1 MRTILT
7 LLLFCFGNFQSQAQ
21 ISTLH
26 VKQGCS
32 YDDALAEKDLYLYDP
47 SNEAERIVV
56 EIVDAL
62 GLVKNFTVRS
72 SNVSN
77 ALATSFNGTRYI
89 FYSTS
94 FLEKFKADANTQ
106 WAAYSVLAHEIGH
119 HLNGHNFGETD
130 PRTRKM
136 LELEADQFSGSVL
149 RMLGATIDEA
159 QAGLN
164 TFKLQGETNSHPPP
178 AARKEAVSNG
188 WKKRDEWLRER
199 GMTVIRKIGNT
210 SAKTPESFTGN
221 NSASAKEWYDKGK
234 AEESD
239 KYKKIEY
246 FTKAIQINPNY
257 TDAYNNRGAVKDDLK
272 RYSEAIE
279 DYTKAIQ
286 IDPNYSKA
294 YYNRGLAKTRLK
306 QNSEALSDFN
316 NAIRLDPADG
326 DFFYSRGN
334 VKVNLAMNS
343 EAIKDFDKA
352 IQLDPKNAGAYFDR
366 GFEKSKLGNEIDAI
380 ADYDESILLN
390 PNRAIVYSF
399 RGGSKAKIGKFN
411 AAILDINKAIQLDPT
426 DAYCFYKRGC
436 IQADLGKHTEA
447 IEDFERAIQVD
458 PDYALAYTFKGRSLV
473 DLGRYEE
480 AVDVLNIALKMDSTS
495 KVARLCKELAL
506 LNLGKN

>member
-1 MRTILT
+1 MRTILA
-7 LLLFCFGNFQSQAQ
+7 LLLFYFGYFQVQAQ

-119 HLNGHNFGETD
+119 HLNGHNFGETN
-130 PRTRKM
+130 PRARKM

-199 GMTVIRKIGNT
+199 GMTVQRKVGNT
-210 SAKTPESFTGN
+210 SSRPSTPPKQDN
-221 NSASAKEWYDKGK
+221 KALAKEWYDKGE
-234 AEESD
+234 AEKTD
-239 KYKKIEY
+239 MNKKIEY
-246 FTKAIQINPNY
+246 YSKAVQFDPSYAEAYYELGKAKDKIEKFDEAMLDFDRSIQINPGF
-257 TDAYNNRGAVKDDLK
+257 AYAYRSRG
-272 RYSEAIE
+272 
-279 DYTKAIQ
+279 
-286 IDPNYSKA
+286 
-294 YYNRGLAKTRLK
+294 RLK
-306 QNSEALSDFN
+306 Q
-316 NAIRLDPADG
+316 
-326 DFFYSRGN
+326 
-334 VKVNLAMNS
+334 
-343 EAIKDFDKA
+343 
-352 IQLDPKNAGAYFDR
+352 
-366 GFEKSKLGNEIDAI
+366 KL
-380 ADYDESILLN
+380 
-390 PNRAIVYSF
+390 
-399 RGGSKAKIGKFN
+399 GKFN
-411 AAILDINKAIQLDPT
+411 AALTDANKSIQMDAT
-426 DAYCFYKRGC
+426 DAYCFFLRGS
-436 IQADLGKHTEA
+436 IQSDLSNFTAA
-447 IEDFERAIQVD
+447 IDDFEKSIQID
-458 PDYALAYTFKGRSLV
+458 P
-473 DLGRYEE
+473 E
-480 AVDVLNIALKMDSTS
+480 
-495 KVARLCKELAL
+495 
-506 LNLGKN
+506 